1 MESSSVVVVR
11 ETRRFPLILLHIMRN
26 LEHLKRFHF
35 L

>member
-11 ETRRFPLILLHIMRN
+11 DARRFPLGLLHIMRS